1 MRIAETEKSVDYRF
15 FVAGGSSAAISHG
28 ITTPIDVVKTRMQ
41 SDTTLS
47 NMNPLDAARKI
58 IDTEGPKSLT
68 AGLGPTVLGYGLEG
82 ALKFGAYESLKP
94 IFFSLI
100 PGSNSGG
107 AYLVAAVCAGAL
119 ASIVLCPMEETRI
132 RLVTDP
138 TFGKGLFDALPK
150 LLREK
155 GAFSPFARGLAP
167 MLSKQVPYTMGKQ
180 VSFDIFAGMLYS
192 IMVGSSFVSEK
203 DIALEVEIG
212 AAFLASIVA
221 CLSSHPGDVLLT
233 ATYKDSGN
241 FLDNKGFISNVKLLY
256 DTEGLSAFFRGLDA
270 RFFHVGCIITF
281 QLVIYDQ
288 IKQAL
293 GLPASG
299 T

>member
-1 MRIAETEKSVDYRF
+1 
-15 FVAGGSSAAISHG
+15 
-28 ITTPIDVVKTRMQ
+28 
-41 SDTTLS
+41 
-47 NMNPLDAARKI
+47 
-58 IDTEGPKSLT
+58 
-68 AGLGPTVLGYGLEG
+68 
-82 ALKFGAYESLKP
+82 
-94 IFFSLI
+94 
-100 PGSNSGG
+100 
-107 AYLVAAVCAGAL
+107 
-119 ASIVLCPMEETRI
+119 MEETRI